1 MITIWGTSTCV
12 WCKRAIKLCEDY
24 KLSYAYR
31 LIDNQEKL
39 AELQES
45 LQEVAPGATTV
56 PQIFW
61 NGKYIGGYV
70 ELAQEIENTRNY
82 GDGEI

>member
-45 LQEVAPGATTV
+45 LQEVAPGSYNSSTNILEWKIYWGLCRTS
-56 PQIFW
+56 PR
-61 NGKYIGGYV
+61 NRKYK
-70 ELAQEIENTRNY
+70 ELW
-82 GDGEI
+82 